1 MSTKKSQ
8 VSINDF
14 SEKSLKKT
22 LYKKSLEDNTFR
34 YSSALFLASIVS
46 GVMFGFSGIIFGVA
60 VLLAV
65 TSLGSWVW
73 NYFIKSNDYIMERL
87 NELQSIIDK
96 ETKEKRALISKEFER
111 MNYQDGKLQLQK
123 LVARFEN
130 FVEVLDEKFDRTEL
144 TYKRFRGVG
153 NEILVVTME
162 NVEQI
167 VSALKNI
174 EDIDHVS
181 VKKQLSD
188 LEISGKNPEKR
199 DVLKKRLLL
208 RDSELRRID
217 QLVLQ
222 NEKAITQMDET
233 VIEISKIKAG
243 KDSKPKDFNVAM
255 EGLLD
260 INKRIKDH

>member
-1 MSTKKSQ
+1 
-8 VSINDF
+8 
-14 SEKSLKKT
+14 
-22 LYKKSLEDNTFR
+22 
-34 YSSALFLASIVS
+34 
-46 GVMFGFSGIIFGVA
+46 
-60 VLLAV
+60 
-65 TSLGSWVW
+65 
-73 NYFIKSNDYIMERL
+73 MERL